1 MPPPGGR
8 LEKEVSK
15 QKRRNETMMMQ
26 RACSLITMSLVITMA
41 QTVVAQV
48 ISKTLPVPE
57 RGFVS
62 SRPAETWEEG
72 LISGNGTI
80 GANVLSRPLKERI
93 IFTHERLFLP
103 QGPPM
108 MPPDSSARLFEI
120 RRLID
125 RGLYKQATQLAFDL
139 SGQEGFMYPDPFVP
153 AFDLTIQMDAEGELQ
168 RLRPVGG
175 FPDRRGDGAL
185 GGRARRVRAPAV
197 RLAQGRSGGPVDPR
211 IAGRRGELPIGART
225 AAAKRQARCQASR
238 TLRRKSSRNVWPT
251 SWRASDESG
260 LTYRNRF
267 TKAYPGSI
275 QALEAVARVVAV
287 GGTRSAGDGGP
298 WSSQGC
304 RPGPDPDRHPNALR
318 RSKSSQDG

>member
-1 MPPPGGR
+1 MMM
-8 LEKEVSK
+8 
-15 QKRRNETMMMQ
+15 KRRAYSLATMTL
-26 RACSLITMSLVITMA
+26 ATTLSLTAASPA
-41 QTVVAQV
+41 A
-48 ISKTLPVPE
+48 SEPLPVPE

-108 MPPDSSARLFEI
+108 MPPDTSARLFEI

-153 AFDLTIQMDAEGELQ
+153 AFDLTIRMDSDGRTE
-168 RLRPVGG
+168 RLRTFGG

-185 GGRARRVRAPAV
+185 GGQARGVRAPAV

-211 IAGRRGELPIGART
+211 IAGRRGELPTGART
-225 AAAKRQARCQASR
+225 AAAKRQARGQASR
-238 TLRRKSSRNVWPT
+238 TLR
-251 SWRASDESG
+251 
-260 LTYRNRF
+260 
-267 TKAYPGSI
+267 
-275 QALEAVARVVAV
+275 
-287 GGTRSAGDGGP
+287 
-298 WSSQGC
+298 
-304 RPGPDPDRHPNALR
+304 
-318 RSKSSQDG
+318 